1 MHMVRRKARTLRRK
15 ARTVYIALF
24 VVVLGRKF
32 KHRGS
37 RGLAGADGDTLLKL
51 HAGAG
56 KQGTFFV
63 QKKVVCSFVKGDR
76 SPRTTEFSVAFG
88 VHQTPRAGVHVEG
101 SRAQGFLVVGLAT
114 CGDRD
119 GERIKKQFLWVFAQ
133 ELIGAW
139 AALEQERLVCF
150 AQGTAFFVERTCRL
164 DRDVQAACGGRFRG

>member
-1 MHMVRRKARTLRRK
+1 MHTVRRKTRTLRRK
-15 ARTVYIALF
+15 ARTVYALF

-37 RGLAGADGDTLLKL
+37 RGLAGADGDALLKL

-63 QKKVVCSFVKGDR
+63 QKKVVCSFVKSDGI
-76 SPRTTEFSVAFG
+76 PRTTEFSVAFG
-88 VHQTPRAGVHVEG
+88 VHHTPRAGVHVEG
-101 SRAQGFLVVGLAT
+101 ARAQRFLVVGLTA

-133 ELIGAW
+133 ELIGAR

-150 AQGTAFFVERTCRL
+150 SQGTAFFVERTCRL
-164 DRDVQAACGGRFRG
+164 DRDAQAACGGRFGG